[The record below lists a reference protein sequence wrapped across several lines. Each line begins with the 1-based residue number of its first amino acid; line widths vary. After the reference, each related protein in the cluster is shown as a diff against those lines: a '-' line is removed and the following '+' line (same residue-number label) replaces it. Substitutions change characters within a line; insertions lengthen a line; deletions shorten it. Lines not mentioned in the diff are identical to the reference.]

1 MFKFI
6 QNKRQQPTADRAK
19 LQKELF
25 AYRKTVQHGFPNKPT
40 CIAWD
45 PELQIMAIGTATG
58 AIKVVG
64 KPGVEFY
71 AHHASCDHVISN
83 IIFIP
88 GEGRLVSL
96 LDDNSLHLWEIND
109 SSMEETKTH
118 TLEGKLKKISSWCL
132 ESSKDNLLLG
142 TEGGN
147 IYQLNVGTFE
157 VSNNI
162 IYQDLVMQNVPDHY
176 KLNPGP
182 VEAIAEQPG
191 SPHHI
196 VIGYSKGLV
205 VLWDRTTN
213 TANQTYISSQQIES
227 LCWDSEGTKFISSHN
242 DDSFT
247 YWDTSRPSHVTEPTT
262 LYGPFPCK
270 PIHKLLWRVS
280 PHPPHE
286 ELLIFSG
293 GMPRA
298 SYSDKFT
305 VTVQETSSSK
315 HVVFDF
321 TSRVIDFFTIAAT
334 EDKKGV
340 TTLVVLAEEELV
352 VIDLTSPDWT
362 PLALPYLVSL
372 HASAVTFSSLVTD
385 LTPALWKELHEAAR
399 TLSPPVDTEWP
410 ISGGILLDAAGEDEP
425 DSTNKTSAGSTGRH
439 DLLLTGHEDGSVRLW
454 DAGGVTLFPLLGFK
468 SSLLMRGDEDLDED
482 SEEGE
487 KEGGEDE
494 EEDEW
499 PPFRKVGCFDPYSD
513 DPRLAVKKISLCP
526 VTGTLLVA
534 GTAGHVI
541 MAKLNTKAATDVNVK
556 IATMNIVSD
565 RDSFVWKGHAKLG
578 VKHAVGGAS
587 GGKDQQGP
595 GKAVLK
601 SVGPGYQPSA
611 LLQLHPPAAV
621 TALILHTEW
630 GVAVAGTAH
639 GMAVFDIVRHLP
651 ICVKC
656 TLNPSDI
663 TSGDAPISRRKSFKK
678 SLRESF
684 RRLRKG
690 RSVRHPEPASA
701 AGNKKP
707 TSPQERRIAAADSG
721 IPGEATKPVERAVE
735 ARGPQEDSLGS
746 MVRCLYLGASYIVST
761 QHLTPSLWAGTNQ
774 GTVYVFTLNIPS
786 SSKRNSDKVI
796 CQLAKEIQLKHRAP
810 VIGVSIIDASCRP
823 LPDSKEVESGLAKP
837 PDTTGPHKV
846 IIGSEEQFKVFSL
859 PNLKPLCKLK
869 LTASEGARV
878 RRMSLASFNSR
889 SHSEWCLL
897 CLTNLGDIIVLSI
910 PELRRQVYAAV
921 IRREDI
927 TGISSLCL
935 SRHGEALYLHSSS
948 EFQRVTV
955 SASRVTLAR
964 CRLEVERGNEV
975 NGRDE
980 DEATLAG
987 EQTAE
992 ASSADNKLN
1001 SVVSSSVSRSVSTV
1015 VKQNGVSSS
1024 TGEHDESGNTTIQS
1038 SMSHDSIGDITIDSV
1053 RDHMVNSSSVSEE
1066 FRTVT
1071 TEVKHQVETTIKHER
1086 EIKKTSTVTV
1096 SETLV
1101 QNNNVSTTSVESVAS
1116 TTSGGSAS
1124 SSSSSSSSGSSTS
1137 SSSNSASSLTPNPAA
1152 AGANV
1157 ATVLSEEIRKAPL
1170 ANSEDFN
1177 ETLI

>member
-1 MFKFI
+1 MLKFI
-6 QNKRQQPTADRAK
+6 QGKRQQPSADRQK

-45 PELQIMAIGTATG
+45 PELLIMAIGTATG

-71 AHHASCDHVISN
+71 AHHATCDHVITN

-88 GEGRLVSL
+88 NEGRLVSL

-109 SSMEETKTH
+109 TTMEETKTH
-118 TLEGKLKKISSWCL
+118 TLEGKLKKISAWCL
-132 ESSKDNLLLG
+132 ESSKENLLLG

-147 IYQLNVGTFE
+147 IYQLNVSTFE
-157 VSNNI
+157 MSNNI

-176 KLNPGP
+176 KLNPGA

-191 SPHHI
+191 SPNHI
-196 VIGYSKGLV
+196 IVGYSKGLV

-242 DDSFT
+242 DGSFT
-247 YWDTSRPSHVTEPTT
+247 YWDTSKPSHVTEPTT

-270 PIHKLLWRVS
+270 PIHKLLWRIS
-280 PHPPHE
+280 PNPPHE

-305 VTVQETSSSK
+305 VTVQEASSSK

-334 EDKKGV
+334 GDNKGAAC
-340 TTLVVLAEEELV
+340 LVVLAEEELL
-352 VIDLTSPDWT
+352 VIDLAHPDWRT
-362 PLALPYLVSL
+362 LPLPYLVSL
-372 HASAVTFSSLVTD
+372 HASAVTFSAVVSD
-385 LTPALWKELHEAAR
+385 LTPGLWKDLHQAA
-399 TLSPPVDTEWP
+399 TSVSPPPDTEWP
-410 ISGGILLDAAGEDEP
+410 ISGGVLLDSDGDE
-425 DSTNKTSAGSTGRH
+425 TNVDETKDHVETRR
-439 DLLLTGHEDGSVRLW
+439 DILLTGHEDGSVRIW
-454 DAGGVTLFPLLGFK
+454 NAGGVTLSPILSFK
-468 SSLLMRGDEDLDED
+468 SSLLLRGDE
-482 SEEGE
+482 EEGD
-487 KEGGEDE
+487 GERE
-494 EEDEW
+494 EAEDEDEW

-513 DPRLAVKKISLCP
+513 DPRLAVKKICFCP
-526 VTGTLLVA
+526 VTGTLLIA

-541 MAKLNTKAATDVNVK
+541 LAKLSTKTSTDVT
-556 IATMNIVSD
+556 ISTMNIVSD
-565 RDSFVWKGHAKLG
+565 RDSFVWKGHARLG
-578 VKHAVGGAS
+578 VKHTDS
-587 GGKDQQGP
+587 KDKEP
-595 GKAVLK
+595 SKALLK
-601 SVGPGYQPSA
+601 SVSPGFQPTC
-611 LLQLHPPAAV
+611 LVQLHPPAAV
-621 TALILHTEW
+621 TSLVLHTEW

-639 GMAVFDIVRHLP
+639 GLAVFDIVRHVP

-690 RSVRHPEPASA
+690 RSVRHPDP
-701 AGNKKP
+701 NKKP
-707 TSPQERRIAAADSG
+707 NSPAEKRIGALDNSL
-721 IPGEATKPVERAVE
+721 PGEATKPVERAIE
-735 ARGPQEDSLGS
+735 ARGPQDDGLGS

-810 VIGVSIIDASCRP
+810 VIGISIIDASCRP
-823 LPDSKEVESGLAKP
+823 LPDPLEVEKGLAKP
-837 PDTTGPHKV
+837 PDTSGPH
-846 IIGSEEQFKVFSL
+846 KVFSL
-859 PNLKPLCKLK
+859 PNLKPVCKLK

-878 RRMSLASFNSR
+878 RRMSLALFSTR
-889 SHSEWCLL
+889 HHSEYCLL

-935 SRHGEALYLHSSS
+935 TRHGEALYLHSSS
-948 EFQRVTV
+948 EFQRVSV
-955 SASRVTLAR
+955 SAGHVTVAR
-964 CRLEVERGNEV
+964 CRLDVA
-975 NGRDE
+975 RDSE
-980 DEATLAG
+980 ADEETLSG
-987 EQTAE
+987 EPGPAE
-992 ASSADNKLN
+992 TKAN
-1001 SVVSSSVSRSVSTV
+1001 SVVTTSSVRSVI
-1015 VKQNGVSSS
+1015 VKQNGVSS
-1024 TGEHDESGNTTIQS
+1024 GEDEGGNQNTTIQS
-1038 SMSHDSIGDITIDSV
+1038 CMSHDSIGDITIDSV
-1053 RDHMVNSSSVSEE
+1053 RDHIVNSSSVSEE

-1086 EIKKTSTVTV
+1086 EVTKTSTVTV
-1096 SETLV
+1096 SETVV
-1101 QNNNVSTTSVESVAS
+1101 QNNIPASPASSQHNTSVESVS
-1116 TTSGGSAS
+1116 SSAS
-1124 SSSSSSSSGSSTS
+1124 SSSSDSSSSS
-1137 SSSNSASSLTPNPAA
+1137 SSLTPTPA
-1152 AGANV
+1152 V
-1157 ATVLSEEIRKAPL
+1157 TEEIRKAPL
-1170 ANSEDFN
+1170 ANSEEFN

>member
-1 MFKFI
+1 M
-6 QNKRQQPTADRAK
+6 THS
-19 LQKELF
+19 
-25 AYRKTVQHGFPNKPT
+25 T
-40 CIAWD
+40 
-45 PELQIMAIGTATG
+45 
-58 AIKVVG
+58 
-64 KPGVEFY
+64 PGV
-71 AHHASCDHVISN
+71 
-83 IIFIP
+83 
-88 GEGRLVSL
+88 
-96 LDDNSLHLWEIND
+96 
-109 SSMEETKTH
+109 
-118 TLEGKLKKISSWCL
+118 
-132 ESSKDNLLLG
+132 
-142 TEGGN
+142 
-147 IYQLNVGTFE
+147 
-157 VSNNI
+157 
-162 IYQDLVMQNVPDHY
+162 DLMTQGVAVDPM
-176 KLNPGP
+176 
-182 VEAIAEQPG
+182 
-191 SPHHI
+191 
-196 VIGYSKGLV
+196 
-205 VLWDRTTN
+205 DRT
-213 TANQTYISSQQIES
+213 
-227 LCWDSEGTKFISSHN
+227 
-242 DDSFT
+242 
-247 YWDTSRPSHVTEPTT
+247 
-262 LYGPFPCK
+262 
-270 PIHKLLWRVS
+270 
-280 PHPPHE
+280 
-286 ELLIFSG
+286 
-293 GMPRA
+293 
-298 SYSDKFT
+298 
-305 VTVQETSSSK
+305 
-315 HVVFDF
+315 
-321 TSRVIDFFTIAAT
+321 
-334 EDKKGV
+334 
-340 TTLVVLAEEELV
+340 
-352 VIDLTSPDWT
+352 
-362 PLALPYLVSL
+362 
-372 HASAVTFSSLVTD
+372 
-385 LTPALWKELHEAAR
+385 LTP
-399 TLSPPVDTEWP
+399 
-410 ISGGILLDAAGEDEP
+410 ILCLV
-425 DSTNKTSAGSTGRH
+425 
-439 DLLLTGHEDGSVRLW
+439 LT
-454 DAGGVTLFPLLGFK
+454 
-468 SSLLMRGDEDLDED
+468 
-482 SEEGE
+482 
-487 KEGGEDE
+487 
-494 EEDEW
+494 
-499 PPFRKVGCFDPYSD
+499 
-513 DPRLAVKKISLCP
+513 
-526 VTGTLLVA
+526 
-534 GTAGHVI
+534 
-541 MAKLNTKAATDVNVK
+541 
-556 IATMNIVSD
+556 
-565 RDSFVWKGHAKLG
+565 
-578 VKHAVGGAS
+578 
-587 GGKDQQGP
+587 
-595 GKAVLK
+595 
-601 SVGPGYQPSA
+601 
-611 LLQLHPPAAV
+611 
-621 TALILHTEW
+621 

-701 AGNKKP
+701 GGNKKP
-707 TSPQERRIAAADSG
+707 TSPQERRIGAADTG

-735 ARGPQEDSLGS
+735 ARGPQDDGLGS

-810 VIGVSIIDASCRP
+810 VIGISIIDASCRP

-859 PNLKPLCKLK
+859 PSLKPLCKLK

-878 RRMSLASFNSR
+878 RRMSLSSFNIR

-980 DEATLAG
+980 DEATLT

-992 ASSADNKLN
+992 GSADGKAN
-1001 SVVSSSVSRSVSTV
+1001 SVVSSTRSVSTV

-1024 TGEHDESGNTTIQS
+1024 TGDNDESGNITIQS
-1038 SMSHDSIGDITIDSV
+1038 SMSHDSIGDITIDSI

-1086 EIKKTSTVTV
+1086 EITKTSTVTV

-1124 SSSSSSSSGSSTS
+1124 SSSSSSSSESSSSS

-1152 AGANV
+1152 ASNNV

>member
-40 CIAWD
+40 CVAWD
-45 PELQIMAIGTATG
+45 PELLIMAIGTATG

-71 AHHASCDHVISN
+71 AHHASCDHVITN

-118 TLEGKLKKISSWCL
+118 TLEGKLKKISAWCL
-132 ESSKDNLLLG
+132 ESSKENLLLG

-162 IYQDLVMQNVPDHY
+162 IYQDLVMQNVPEHY

-242 DDSFT
+242 DGSFT

-280 PHPPHE
+280 P
-286 ELLIFSG
+286 
-293 GMPRA
+293 
-298 SYSDKFT
+298 
-305 VTVQETSSSK
+305 Q
-315 HVVFDF
+315 
-321 TSRVIDFFTIAAT
+321 
-334 EDKKGV
+334 DKKGV

-352 VIDLTSPDWT
+352 VIDLTSDDWS
-362 PLALPYLVSL
+362 PLPLPYLMSL

-385 LTPALWKELHEAAR
+385 LTPALWKELHQAAR
-399 TLSPPVDTEWP
+399 TLSPPSDTEWP
-410 ISGGILLDAAGEDEP
+410 ISGGILLDAAGEDET
-425 DSTNKTSAGSTGRH
+425 DSMDKTSDESNVPARR

-454 DAGGVTLFPLLGFK
+454 DAGGVTLSPLLGFK
-468 SSLLMRGDEDLDED
+468 SSILMRGDED
-482 SEEGE
+482 SEEDGDE
-487 KEGGEDE
+487 GDKDGGEEE

-513 DPRLAVKKISLCP
+513 DPRLGIKKICLCP

-541 MAKLNTKAATDVNVK
+541 LAKLNTKSATDVNVK

-595 GKAVLK
+595 SKAVLK
-601 SVGPGYQPSA
+601 SVGAGYQPSA

-630 GVAVAGTAH
+630 GSG
-639 GMAVFDIVRHLP
+639 
-651 ICVKC
+651 
-656 TLNPSDI
+656 NP
-663 TSGDAPISRRKSFKK
+663 
-678 SLRESF
+678 
-684 RRLRKG
+684 
-690 RSVRHPEPASA
+690 
-701 AGNKKP
+701 
-707 TSPQERRIAAADSG
+707 
-721 IPGEATKPVERAVE
+721 
-735 ARGPQEDSLGS
+735 
-746 MVRCLYLGASYIVST
+746 
-761 QHLTPSLWAGTNQ
+761 
-774 GTVYVFTLNIPS
+774 
-786 SSKRNSDKVI
+786 
-796 CQLAKEIQLKHRAP
+796 
-810 VIGVSIIDASCRP
+810 GVS
-823 LPDSKEVESGLAKP
+823 
-837 PDTTGPHKV
+837 
-846 IIGSEEQFKVFSL
+846 EQVMFDPWLVTHSL
-859 PNLKPLCKLK
+859 
-869 LTASEGARV
+869 
-878 RRMSLASFNSR
+878 
-889 SHSEWCLL
+889 
-897 CLTNLGDIIVLSI
+897 
-910 PELRRQVYAAV
+910 
-921 IRREDI
+921 
-927 TGISSLCL
+927 
-935 SRHGEALYLHSSS
+935 
-948 EFQRVTV
+948 
-955 SASRVTLAR
+955 
-964 CRLEVERGNEV
+964 
-975 NGRDE
+975 
-980 DEATLAG
+980 
-987 EQTAE
+987 
-992 ASSADNKLN
+992 
-1001 SVVSSSVSRSVSTV
+1001 
-1015 VKQNGVSSS
+1015 
-1024 TGEHDESGNTTIQS
+1024 
-1038 SMSHDSIGDITIDSV
+1038 
-1053 RDHMVNSSSVSEE
+1053 
-1066 FRTVT
+1066 
-1071 TEVKHQVETTIKHER
+1071 
-1086 EIKKTSTVTV
+1086 
-1096 SETLV
+1096 
-1101 QNNNVSTTSVESVAS
+1101 
-1116 TTSGGSAS
+1116 
-1124 SSSSSSSSGSSTS
+1124 
-1137 SSSNSASSLTPNPAA
+1137 
-1152 AGANV
+1152 
-1157 ATVLSEEIRKAPL
+1157 
-1170 ANSEDFN
+1170 
-1177 ETLI
+1177 